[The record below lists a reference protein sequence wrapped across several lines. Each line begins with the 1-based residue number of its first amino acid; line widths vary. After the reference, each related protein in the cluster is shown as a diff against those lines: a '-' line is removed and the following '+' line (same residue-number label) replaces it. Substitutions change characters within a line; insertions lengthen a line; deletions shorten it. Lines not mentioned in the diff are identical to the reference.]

1 MLGYAPKERPP
12 GRESAD
18 ALLRYAPKKLA
29 RAMEVLTPC

>member
-18 ALLRYAPKKLA
+18 ALLRYAPKELA